1 MAWRTVDG
9 DLVWVRQVDGD
20 AVGHRQDVAVQEA
33 DGVGPAVLAALLHGV
48 CHLPARRGLVYRASK
63 ATMGAASCAFELP
76 CCGSLS
82 AANAADSPGSDTR
95 QDSSSKTQVTCQHN
109 PRCRGQPRKDY
120 LVERTRRWSGRRT
133 PALRRR

>member
-48 CHLPARRGLVYRASK
+48 RHLPARRGLVYRASK
-63 ATMGAASCAFELP
+63 VTVGAASYAAAP
-76 CCGSLS
+76 LS
-82 AANAADSPGSDTR
+82 CLAADR
-95 QDSSSKTQVTCQHN
+95 
-109 PRCRGQPRKDY
+109 
-120 LVERTRRWSGRRT
+120 
-133 PALRRR
+133 